1 MSLDNTTGELDRDQL
16 LKEIRTRAEQTE
28 LARIEV
34 EEAKLVEGYLDDPS
48 PLPQTHSFS
57 NQETEESPAEQ
68 RVQPPDT
75 LLKVDVK
82 RASASHNE
90 FIPLH
95 PTQAGVE
102 ELKAHTADAT
112 HDQSV
117 RKSKPA
123 KQGKAK
129 RKQRIAGLLASAHE
143 NYQREHYERALDE
156 LGELLTLDPE
166 IRLRR
171 AAAVLNAEVEKAKA
185 LSDRLRE
192 EEQRRRMEEQEA
204 AKMQFVP
211 PPRKKKE
218 ECSAPTVEAVSK
230 DREFIEA
237 KGEELQTGAAERP
250 QIKRSFT
257 WLAFAALVLLGAVTS
272 FVVYDSIRNKFFP
285 PQISVLVL
293 PPVMSNVA
301 TYVAEGLMDELIVRL
316 SHIRTLRVFAAKT
329 ALGLD
334 NGDGVKSAQLLGA
347 DLVLQWTVSEAEGTL
362 NVELSIVDAA
372 SSKHNLD
379 QSLKLS
385 SSKLAEFSSDV
396 APGIARAI
404 GVDAR
409 ESNSAFKSSST
420 NHHAYDRYLLGRYL
434 LNHPQL
440 APLDSIA
447 SVFEQS
453 RQSDPLFP
461 DAEAAMGWT
470 KVLMHEASSDTSRV
484 RLNEA
489 AKNLQRAMNL
499 GASSSEVYRLWGVV
513 EYFRSN
519 YRQAI
524 ERLEHATMIAP
535 GDAESRRRLALAYLR
550 TGRHDDALDAG
561 RAAVETDPRSHQSRS
576 LLGGLFLLNGESKAA
591 LQEFEADYHLQQ
603 DSLRFHSDEYLAA
616 LVATNQHERALDIL
630 TDRRQSHPRDFVA
643 LYDLGRMLQLA
654 GKQKSNWE
662 KVLQQSL
669 QLIGDTLKVNPKLA
683 LAYSYRGLVQ
693 TRLGRFAEG
702 VKSNKQAIEAAPTD
716 IVILYNSARMY
727 ALQRNKSSEALNYLA
742 KGIHRRLLLE
752 RLIDLDLLSL
762 RNDPEFGRRITQ

>member
-1 MSLDNTTGELDRDQL
+1 MSFDNTTGGLDRNQL
-16 LKEIRTRAEQTE
+16 LDEIRRRAEQAE

-34 EEAKLVEGYLDDPS
+34 EEAKLGEGYLDDPS
-48 PLPQTHSFS
+48 SLSPTNSS
-57 NQETEESPAEQ
+57 SYQETEESLAEQ
-68 RVQPPDT
+68 RVQRPDT

-95 PTQAGVE
+95 STQAGVE
-102 ELKAHTADAT
+102 ELKAHTVDAT

-129 RKQRIAGLLASAHE
+129 RKQRIAGLLTSAHE
-143 NYQREHYERALDE
+143 NYQRENYERALDE

-166 IRLRR
+166 NT

-237 KGEELQTGAAERP
+237 KGEERQTAAAERP
-250 QIKRSFT
+250 QFKRSFT

-293 PPVMSNVA
+293 PPVTANVDA
-301 TYVAEGLMDELIVRL
+301 YVAEGLMDELIVRL
-316 SHIRTLRVFAAKT
+316 SHIGTLRVFAAKT

-347 DLVLQWTVSEAEGTL
+347 DLVVQWTVSEAEGTL
-362 NVELSIVDAA
+362 NVKLSIVDAA

-385 SSKLAEFSSDV
+385 SSKLAEFSGDV
-396 APGIARAI
+396 ATGIARAI

-409 ESNSAFKSSST
+409 ESNAAFKSSST

-461 DAEAAMGWT
+461 YAEAAMGWT
-470 KVLMHEASSDTSRV
+470 NVLMHEASADTSRV
-484 RLNEA
+484 CLNEA

-519 YRQAI
+519 YRQAV

-535 GDAESRRRLALAYLR
+535 SDAELRRRLALAYLR

-561 RAAVETDPRSHQSRS
+561 RAAVETDPHSHQSRS

-591 LQEFEADYHLQQ
+591 LQEFETDFHLQQ

-616 LVATNQHERALDIL
+616 LVATNHHERALDIL
-630 TDRRQSHPRDFVA
+630 KDRTQLNPRDFAA

-654 GKQKSNWE
+654 GKQKSDWE

-752 RLIDLDLLSL
+752 RLLDLDLLSL